1 VSVIGNPSQADAEIE
16 ARVRAHLRRWY
27 GPAVDAWRPL
37 KTYRILH
44 AQPAQGPPALV
55 PPERPA
61 RLADGLYVAGDHRT
75 NASING
81 AMVSGRRAAEAVLQ
95 DLGAA

>member
-1 VSVIGNPSQADAEIE
+1 
-16 ARVRAHLRRWY
+16 
-27 GPAVDAWRPL
+27 VDAWRSL

-44 AQPAQGPPALV
+44 AQPEQTPPALV